1 MRRIWTSTQ
10 LSGYLDFP
18 HVGQVARIERS
29 VTDLRGQPLRKQET
43 EVVYAISSLSPEV
56 ASPERVLRLDREHW
70 TIENKVHYVRDRT
83 WDEDRSQVRK
93 RTAPQAMACLRNL
106 ALSLLRLA
114 GVAGAGIAEALRHCG
129 RKVRTTL
136 RLIGL

>member
-1 MRRIWTSTQ
+1 M
-10 LSGYLDFP
+10 
-18 HVGQVARIERS
+18 
-29 VTDLRGQPLRKQET
+29 
-43 EVVYAISSLSPEV
+43 
-56 ASPERVLRLDREHW
+56 
-70 TIENKVHYVRDRT
+70 ENEVHYVRDRT

-93 RTAPQAMACLRNL
+93 RTAPQALACLRNL

-114 GVAGAGIAEALRHCG
+114 GVAGAGIAEAPRHCG